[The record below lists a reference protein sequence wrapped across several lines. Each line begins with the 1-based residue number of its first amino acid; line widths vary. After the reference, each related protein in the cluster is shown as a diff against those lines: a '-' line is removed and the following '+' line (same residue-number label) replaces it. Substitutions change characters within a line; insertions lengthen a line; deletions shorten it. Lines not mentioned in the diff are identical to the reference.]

1 MVCDVWVWVWP
12 MFRQEPGIGVGR
24 HAIPDRDIQINYFH
38 LTLLHLSPKRIYT
51 GFVNAYSTLMQ

>member
-1 MVCDVWVWVWP
+1 VADVPAGTLVD
-12 MFRQEPGIGVGR
+12 VGR
-24 HAIPDRDIQINYFH
+24 HVIPDRDIPINHFY